1 MKNDI
6 TYCKTFK
13 QKYRVSSARADWH
26 DYNKGIFFVTICTK
40 NREHH
45 FGEIADSVMHLS
57 EIGEYAEEQLRN
69 VKQHYSYADIPS
81 FVVIPNVS
89 KWESDELNL

>member
-1 MKNDI
+1 
-6 TYCKTFK
+6 
-13 QKYRVSSARADWH
+13 V
-26 DYNKGIFFVTICTK
+26 GIFFVTICTK

-81 FVVIPNVS
+81 FVVMPNHIHCIIII
-89 KWESDELNL
+89 WESDELNL